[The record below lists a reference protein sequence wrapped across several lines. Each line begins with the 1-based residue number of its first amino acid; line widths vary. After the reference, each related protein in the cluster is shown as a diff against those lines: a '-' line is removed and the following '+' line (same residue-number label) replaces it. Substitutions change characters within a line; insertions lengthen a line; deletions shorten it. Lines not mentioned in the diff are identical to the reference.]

1 MPGSVVD
8 LTDHVTV
15 GSPVVEVAPALGAVL
30 GKGGVEDVRP
40 GLAVG
45 RETFA
50 GAEPLLVQ
58 RVEAVQRVAQD
69 AELVDPAGLR
79 GAGRNQRQLCVGGV
93 QQLLGACAQVLE
105 RCGGVGIALLLA
117 QPVGVV
123 VVRPAV
129 EVGVLVGV
137 DVPGVEDLLDL
148 ADVAVEVA
156 QELTVSVRVGDRGV
170 LSRGQRRA
178 ASRAAAGAAGEVL
191 GLLFCRRAARTLARM
206 LLRRSV
212 CASTICSGLSGLGV

>member
-1 MPGSVVD
+1 M
-8 LTDHVTV
+8 TV
-15 GSPVVEVAPALGAVL
+15 GSPVVEVAPALGVVL

-137 DVPGVEDLLDL
+137 DVPGVEDLLGL
-148 ADVAVEVA
+148 ADVAVEAV
-156 QELTVSVRVGDRGV
+156 QELTVRVGDRGV

-178 ASRAAAGAAGEVL
+178 TGRAAAGAAGEVL